1 MPAVSVQDLRKSYGD
16 LEAVKGISF
25 DVEEGS
31 FFAFLGPNGAGKS
44 TTISIICSL
53 LKYDSGSVKIFGK
66 EPLEARTD
74 IGVVFQDHLLDPKLT
89 VEENVSVKGSMY
101 GLKGQELKD
110 SVDRV
115 LKLVEIEDFADHQYG
130 KLSGGQKRRV
140 DIARALV
147 HNPKM
152 LILDEPTAGLDPQSR
167 KNLWTTVFNLNRNTG
182 LTVFLTTHY
191 MEEASDADNIVI
203 VNKGEIVAQGTSDE
217 LKQKYCTDY
226 IRIVPKDAG
235 TFEGIL
241 SAKGI
246 SFKVDKGIF
255 VISIEHTID
264 SLPILESL
272 KDHMESFEVRTGTL
286 DDAFISITG
295 GDEDE

>member
-1 MPAVSVQDLRKSYGD
+1 MIAVSVRDLRKSYAD
-16 LEAVKGISF
+16 VEAVKGISF

-53 LKYDSGSVKIFGK
+53 NTFDSGSVKIFGK
-66 EPLEARTD
+66 DPLDARTD
-74 IGVVFQDHLLDPKLT
+74 IGVVFQDHLLDDKIT
-89 VEENVSVKGSMY
+89 VRENVALKGSMY
-101 GLKGQELKD
+101 GLKGRELD
-110 SVDRV
+110 DAVDRV
-115 LKLVEIEDFADHQYG
+115 LKLTEIDDFSDHLYG

-147 HNPKM
+147 HGPKM

-167 KNLWTTVFNLNRNTG
+167 KNLWRTVFNLNRNSG

-217 LKQKYCTDY
+217 LKERYCTDY
-226 IRIVPKDAG
+226 IRIVPKDADSLARS
-235 TFEGIL
+235 L
-241 SAKGI
+241 SGM
-246 SFKVDKGIF
+246 SVGYTVDKGIF
-255 VISIEHTID
+255 VISIENTLD
-264 SLPILESL
+264 SLPLLESL
-272 KDHMESFEVRTGTL
+272 KSEIESFEVRTGTL

-295 GDEDE
+295 GDDNE